1 MGSSEEFD
9 FSRLSEAPERATD
22 RNSMF
27 LQAEV
32 IRTETGDRDMCRV
45 RNVSRGGAMA
55 ETQKRYQQ
63 GEKVV
68 VTLRNVGEVRGEIAW
83 IANNRIG
90 IAFEVEVD
98 PRLVRASS
106 KHGH

>member
-27 LQAEV
+27 LQAEIMRV
-32 IRTETGDRDMCRV
+32 DGGERDMCRV

-55 ETQKRYQQ
+55 ETQKIYRE
-63 GEKVV
+63 GERVV
-68 VTLRNVGEVRGEIAW
+68 MTLRNVGPVKGEIAW

-90 IAFEVEVD
+90 VAFEAEVD

-106 KHGH
+106 KPGH